1 MLCTIDLICL
11 LLVWVLRFRPRW
23 CFWRLLS
30 NTWWQAPKTPSGSES
45 EHLHCSCGFFYH
57 LLDCE
62 DLGGP
67 RREFFELFL
76 SQANEIITRNGELIN
91 DEEELIRV
99 NCADRLYY
107 VYGFVTGNY
116 HVKKSNHVGE
126 GGAHWASFYFFCHKA
141 EVVHARIMKDHR

>member
-1 MLCTIDLICL
+1 MLWFL
-11 LLVWVLRFRPRW
+11 PRSS
-23 CFWRLLS
+23 FSLFLS
-30 NTWWQAPKTPSGSES
+30 PSFSQAPKTPSGSES
-45 EHLHCSCGFFYH
+45 EHLHCICGFFYH

-126 GGAHWASFYFFCHKA
+126 GGAH
-141 EVVHARIMKDHR
+141 